1 MYDLLFSVYIYKVL
15 LKCFSPF
22 FFILMKV
29 WETELYGNRSSLFLF
44 NVCKSRI
51 YFDYLISNLCEYWA
65 EVSLL
70 IGDVSIHH
78 RTFCCDIKTQYF
90 CYVQGAKI
98 MGFFQYQENQ
108 QIWQKIRF
116 VPLLIYFSVPQSIK
130 IWLYHE

>member
-78 RTFCCDIKTQYF
+78 RTFCCDIKTTIFLLCSGSKNYGVF
-90 CYVQGAKI
+90 FNIKKI
-98 MGFFQYQENQ
+98 NKYD
-108 QIWQKIRF
+108 KKF
-116 VPLLIYFSVPQSIK
+116 VFPFIDLLFSSTIYSEVCSRG
-130 IWLYHE
+130 